1 MENIILFSF
10 SFICWIFWLVGW
22 LGAKG
27 SWRTRQVP
35 NKVEW
40 WQCVVQVVTGGPF
53 MPHWQLHS
61 EGAQSFDLCSALSI
75 RDTGSRRTFRITQR
89 FANIVKR
96 RRRKK
101 TLLWPAT
108 ITINWPLSTPS
119 PYETGVRK
127 TARDCSVFCRML
139 QILSKEAEGQTNTF
153 CEPAKRF
160 KAMQMRK
167 EENVIAGIKFQSIT
181 QLVQLLVRKVKS
193 SRVQGNK
200 GTNDL
205 SCEDPSW

>member
-27 SWRTRQVP
+27 GWRTRQVP

-61 EGAQSFDLCSALSI
+61 EGAQSFDLCSAPSI

-96 RRRKK
+96 RKENTSLTSNNHNQLTFIHSPTVRDRSALNGTTVQYFVKCCK
-101 TLLWPAT
+101 CCQRTNKYFLWA
-108 ITINWPLSTPS
+108 SQ
-119 PYETGVRK
+119 
-127 TARDCSVFCRML
+127 A
-139 QILSKEAEGQTNTF
+139 
-153 CEPAKRF
+153 
-160 KAMQMRK
+160 
-167 EENVIAGIKFQSIT
+167 FQSNANEEGRT
-181 QLVQLLVRKVKS
+181 RN
-193 SRVQGNK
+193 RGH
-200 GTNDL
+200 
-205 SCEDPSW
+205 

>member
-27 SWRTRQVP
+27 SRRTRQVP

-61 EGAQSFDLCSALSI
+61 EGAQSFDLCSAPSI

-89 FANIVKR
+89 FANIVKMKEKEKENTILTR
-96 RRRKK
+96 NNYNPLTF
-101 TLLWPAT
+101 TLYPHRTKQVCAKWH
-108 ITINWPLSTPS
+108 
-119 PYETGVRK
+119 ETVQSFAKWCKCCNMRPK
-127 TARDCSVFCRML
+127 DKQTLFVSQPSVF
-139 QILSKEAEGQTNTF
+139 QSNANEEGRTRN
-153 CEPAKRF
+153 R
-160 KAMQMRK
+160 
-167 EENVIAGIKFQSIT
+167 GH
-181 QLVQLLVRKVKS
+181 
-193 SRVQGNK
+193 
-200 GTNDL
+200 
-205 SCEDPSW
+205 

>member
-61 EGAQSFDLCSALSI
+61 EGAQSFDLCSAPSI

-101 TLLWPAT
+101 TLLCKQQSQS
-108 ITINWPLSTPS
+108 INLYSVPHRTEQVCAKWN
-119 PYETGVRK
+119 
-127 TARDCSVFCRML
+127 DCSVFCKML
-139 QILSKEAEGQTNTF
+139 QMLSKDKEILFVSQPSVSKQCKWGRKNT
-153 CEPAKRF
+153 
-160 KAMQMRK
+160 
-167 EENVIAGIKFQSIT
+167 
-181 QLVQLLVRKVKS
+181 
-193 SRVQGNK
+193 
-200 GTNDL
+200 
-205 SCEDPSW
+205 